1 MHYMQPWRDIPSKN
15 WNPTAGA
22 LAHFGKYDVSVP
34 RGFVPVH
41 YKIIAGNVAA
51 VPDPACSEP
60 PKFGMAFTDD
70 VLKRWSDF
78 GWHPIQRYRNC
89 FLG

>member
-1 MHYMQPWRDIPSKN
+1 MLGMHHIQPWRDIPSKN

-22 LAHFGKYDVSVP
+22 PAHFGKYDVAAP
-34 RGFVPVH
+34 RGFAPVH
-41 YKIIAGNVAA
+41 YKIIAGDVAA

-70 VLKRWSDF
+70 VLKCWSDF
-78 GWHPIQRYRNC
+78 GWHPIQ
-89 FLG
+89 